1 MTCGIYLLKFSG
13 TDQVYIGQ
21 SVNIE
26 YRYKK
31 HIQALKRGTANYK
44 LQKEYSYRGIPI
56 LEVLLECSADELN
69 GNENEAIQIYDS
81 VSNGFN
87 IAEFADIHAEGE
99 KNPAS
104 KYSEQKIEEVFHL
117 LLDLD
122 NRYKDIEEKTGVS
135 LSTVR
140 HIANLESHTWL
151 AIKYPEKYELLKS
164 YKGLARQ
171 QATNS
176 AASRGIEYPSI
187 VSPSGIE
194 YTVTNVTAFARVH
207 NLDPS
212 SLTKVLNRRPKYNS
226 HKGWKLLDK

>member
-1 MTCGIYLLKFSG
+1 MTCGIYLLKFDG
-13 TDQVYIGQ
+13 VDGVYVGQ

-31 HIQALKRGTANYK
+31 HLQALKRRTANYK
-44 LQKEYSYRGIPI
+44 LQKEYDYRGTPKLDI
-56 LEVLLECSADELN
+56 LLECSAEELN
-69 GNENEAIQIYDS
+69 TNEDEAIKIYDS
-81 VSNGFN
+81 VNNGFN
-87 IAEFADIHAEGE
+87 IAEFADIHGKGE

-104 KYSEQKIEEVFHL
+104 KYSEKQIEEVFNL
-117 LLDLD
+117 LLDLN

-135 LSTVR
+135 LSTIR
-140 HIANLESHTWL
+140 HIANLEAHTWL
-151 AIKYPEKYELLKS
+151 NVKYPEKYELLKS
-164 YKGLARQ
+164 YKGLVRQ

-176 AASRGIEYPSI
+176 AASRGIEYPPI
-187 VSPSGIE
+187 CSPSGVI
-194 YTVTNVTAFARVH
+194 YTISNVAAFAREH